1 MAVKLKQDR
10 VDTLVSECRPG
21 MKPRDVI
28 DAGGPGL
35 ILRLKPRGAHWG
47 LKFERGD
54 KTLRMKI
61 GTPDLLNLEQ
71 ARFIAG
77 KARSYLDAGNLV
89 APSETWLHDRYV
101 ELGMAKER
109 PKRDPVLVAKFEA
122 DAGRLM
128 QWRFDEARD
137 AFLDEVKRT
146 LRHDT
151 WVDYRAMLYRPELE
165 PVMLMQVRHIT
176 QQHLAILVAEIHRTG
191 TERKAEKLASVLRP
205 MWTFLCESH
214 RQHLTGVTA
223 PMPMLKAPK
232 RSAGVKPRSNG
243 KVPGKYVAS
252 ASEIGFVV
260 AVARSGVLERSLSV
274 AMELMIATGQR
285 RRPVAGAFRGDFVDW
300 VEMPG
305 WGIWSMG
312 PSHRKTAAKRLDQNR
327 HVIPLPPALW
337 ERIRGQMER
346 TAGKGSEF
354 LFPQLRMRKKGGRVD
369 GHLSDAALNHRLL
382 DMGMRASPHDLRRG
396 LSSACQDRLKVVRD
410 DVKLIIDHNEG
421 IPSNDVLEAHYTV
434 HDRLDRKGPV
444 MEAWWPWMEAQV
456 AATKLPPL
464 AELRSEIARRRRER
478 EAEGKIRN
486 AARKKAKEEAQKAK
500 AEAAALAAAGGEAVA
515 A

>member
-1 MAVKLKQDR
+1 MAVKLKQER
-10 VDTLVSECRPG
+10 VDTLVAECRPG
-21 MKPRDVI
+21 MKPKDVI

-61 GTPDLLNLEQ
+61 GTPDLLTLEQ
-71 ARFIAG
+71 ARYIAG

-89 APSETWLHDRYV
+89 APSEDWLRDRYV
-101 ELGMAKER
+101 ELELAKPAR
-109 PKRDPVLVAKFEA
+109 KRDPVLVAKFEE
-122 DAGRLM
+122 DVKHLM
-128 QWRFDEARD
+128 KWRFDEARD
-137 AFLDEVKRT
+137 EFLAEVKRT

-151 WVDYRAMLYRPELE
+151 WVDYRAMLYHPELE

-214 RQHLTGVTA
+214 RQHLTGVTT

-243 KVPGKYVAS
+243 KVPGAHVATP
-252 ASEIGFVV
+252 SEIGFVI
-260 AVARSGVLERSLSV
+260 AVARSGVIERSLSV
-274 AMELMIATGQR
+274 AMELMVATGQR
-285 RRPVAGAFRGDFVDW
+285 RRPVASALRVDFVDW

-312 PSHRKTAAKRLDQNR
+312 PAHRKTAAKRQDKHR

-337 ERIRGQMER
+337 ERLKAQMAR
-346 TAGKGSEF
+346 TADKASEYV
-354 LFPQLRMRKKGGRVD
+354 FPQLRARKKGGRVD
-369 GHLSDAALNHRLL
+369 GHLSAAALNHRLL
-382 DMGMRASPHDLRRG
+382 DMGVWASPHDLRRG
-396 LSSACQDRLKVVRD
+396 LSSACQNRLGVERP
-410 DVKLIIDHNEG
+410 DVKLVLDHNEG
-421 IPSNDVLEAHYTV
+421 IPTNDVLEAHYTV
-434 HDRLDRKGPV
+434 HDRLDKKGPV
-444 MEAWWPWMEAQV
+444 MEVWWPWFEAQAA
-456 AATKLPPL
+456 AATLPPL
-464 AELRSEIARRRRER
+464 AELRKEIARRRRER
-478 EAEGKIRN
+478 EAEGKAKT
-486 AARKKAKEEAQKAK
+486 AARKAAREAAEKAK
-500 AEAAALAAAGGEAVA
+500 AEAAALAAAGGHAVA